1 MNISKRRIA
10 IGILAALGY
19 TSAHAVGPY
28 DGIYL
33 CSMTFLGSLSSTYI
47 TVNTS
52 GETGVFAI
60 PYLSSDQAWQGYG
73 IGRWSGPVLLGT
85 TNFGGAFSAE
95 VGDRS
100 INFVVNVNYYG
111 TFYEATGACNQ
122 II

>member
-1 MNISKRRIA
+1 MNISKRIA
-10 IGILAALGY
+10 IAILATLGCI
-19 TSAHAVGPY
+19 SAHAVGPY

-33 CSMTFLGSLSSTYI
+33 CSMTFLGNPSSTYI

-52 GETGVFAI
+52 GGLGVFAV
-60 PYLSSDQAWQGYG
+60 PYLSSDQPWQGYG
-73 IGRWSGPVLLGT
+73 IGEWSGPVLSGT

-100 INFVVNVNYYG
+100 IAFVVNVNYYG
-111 TFYEATGACNQ
+111 TYYEATGFCNQ